1 MFYYGAPQIPGLYP
15 SMDAVLHR
23 LQSLSPAAHLLNL
36 TLEKAPAKTLPTN
49 SNAADPNQLADY
61 SEARGLVSMPVPVPA
76 LPAFANDGLWLRAYC
91 RPRAAVRELPEVGS
105 RPGGRPKARDYGG
118 ILVAAPH
125 FHERLSD

>member
-36 TLEKAPAKTLPTN
+36 TLEKAPAKTLPTD

-61 SEARGLVSMPVPVPA
+61 PEARGLVSMPVPVPA

-91 RPRAAVRELPEVGS
+91 RPGQQFERFQQLAHGLVPGLRREIMVVS
-105 RPGGRPKARDYGG
+105 
-118 ILVAAPH
+118 
-125 FHERLSD
+125 